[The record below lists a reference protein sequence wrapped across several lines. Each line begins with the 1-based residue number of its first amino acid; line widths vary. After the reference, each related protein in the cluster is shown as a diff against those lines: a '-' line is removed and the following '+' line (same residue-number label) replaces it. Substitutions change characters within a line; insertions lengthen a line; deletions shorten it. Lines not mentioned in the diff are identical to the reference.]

1 MISKERIRQ
10 MLDIADIKTSA
21 RLMLLVIEIVELQAD
36 LKALAEIENELIAN
50 MEKFPDWMLQQM
62 QISLESNFEYMQ
74 YKLEETGRIALDDDC
89 RFQKPLLD
97 AVKAQRAKLAE
108 GTTNG
113 NMLN

>member
-1 MISKERIRQ
+1 MKRE
-10 MLDIADIKTSA
+10 K
-21 RLMLLVIEIVELQAD
+21 LLVLLFAFRYAVHRLGTQ
-36 LKALAEIENELIAN
+36 ALAEIENELTAN

-97 AVKAQRAKLAE
+97 VVKAQRAKLAE

>member
-1 MISKERIRQ
+1 MKRE
-10 MLDIADIKTSA
+10 K
-21 RLMLLVIEIVELQAD
+21 LLVLLFAFRYAVYRLGTQ
-36 LKALAEIENELIAN
+36 ALAEIENELIAN

>member
-1 MISKERIRQ
+1 MKDEKLIVLLFAFRY
-10 MLDIADIKTSA
+10 AVN
-21 RLMLLVIEIVELQAD
+21 RLGTQ
-36 LKALAEIENELIAN
+36 ALAEIENELTAN

-62 QISLESNFEYMQ
+62 QNELEHNFEYMQ

-97 AVKAQRAKLAE
+97 AVKAQRAKLAKIVR

-113 NMLN
+113 NRLN

>member
-1 MISKERIRQ
+1 MKRE
-10 MLDIADIKTSA
+10 K
-21 RLMLLVIEIVELQAD
+21 LLVLLFAFRYAVDRVGTQ
-36 LKALAEIENELIAN
+36 ALAEIENELTAN
-50 MEKFPDWMLQQM
+50 MENFPDWMLMQM
-62 QISLESNFEYMQ
+62 QISLESNFEYMESR
-74 YKLEETGRIALDDDC
+74 LEETGRIALDDDC

>member
-1 MISKERIRQ
+1 MKREKLIVLLFAFRY
-10 MLDIADIKTSA
+10 AVH
-21 RLMLLVIEIVELQAD
+21 RLGTQALVD
-36 LKALAEIENELIAN
+36 IENELIAN

-62 QISLESNFEYMQ
+62 QNSLEGNFEYMQ

-108 GTTNG
+108 IARGATNG
-113 NMLN
+113 SMLN